1 MDKNTGKNTA
11 NRLMKEIVFPQRGKL
26 HVHYIPVDG
35 KIPGLIDRLSSRYLE
50 TAHRY
55 QRLDKRFRESIP
67 ILRQGKDYRPRK
79 IKK

>member
-55 QRLDKRFRESIP
+55 QRLDQRIRESIV
-67 ILRQGKDYRPRK
+67 ILNKTRSKR
-79 IKK
+79 